1 MRNARGC
8 DSEVAANVAV
18 EGNGIMLRSVVSYLL
33 FLGLLAT
40 ALLLAGCA
48 VQEPYGLEPN
58 LIDGEPA
65 PLTVE
70 VLKNATYDSEF
81 VKAGR
86 AQLQDGKYEEQIAPD
101 SASKNTLVLS
111 DHIAFGEV
119 NGDRLDDAA
128 VVLAASGGGSG
139 TFYTLAIVIN
149 RMGNPYHF
157 HSASLGDRIKVEAV
171 EIEDAVITVRMVTH
185 GEGDALCCPSQ
196 PEVRRYNLGFG
207 VLRLLERSTPAGRL
221 TEEALR
227 NAIYQHEF
235 PKDGQA
241 QLRDGAYEE
250 AIEGSASKIQ
260 IALMDVVALGDING
274 DGIWDAAVVLEASGG
289 GSGTFRSLAAVINDN
304 GAPVHV
310 ASTPLGDRV
319 KIEEILVADLYIRV
333 QMVTHGEG
341 DGMCCPTLRV
351 VQFYQLT
358 EDGLE
363 LRRQE
368 ERGRV
373 GDSE

>member
-1 MRNARGC
+1 MFR
-8 DSEVAANVAV
+8 SVAAGV
-18 EGNGIMLRSVVSYLL
+18 
-33 FLGLLAT
+33 
-40 ALLLAGCA
+40 LLLCLLMTAFLLSGCA
-48 VQEPYGLEPN
+48 VQEPYGQEPN

-65 PLTVE
+65 PLTVD

-81 VKAGR
+81 VRAGQ
-86 AQLQDGKYEEQIAPD
+86 AQLQDGVYEEQATPD
-101 SASKNTLVLS
+101 SASKNTLMLTE
-111 DHIAFGEV
+111 HIAFGDV
-119 NGDRLDDAA
+119 NGDPIDDAA

-149 RMGNPYHF
+149 RMGNPHHF
-157 HSASLGDRIKVEAV
+157 HSASLGDRVRVVAV
-171 EIEDAVITVRMVTH
+171 EIEDAVITVRMMTH
-185 GEGDALCCPSQ
+185 GEGDAMCCPTQ
-196 PEVRRYNLGFG
+196 AEVRRYNLGFG
-207 VLRLLERSTPAGRL
+207 VLRLLERTTPAGRL
-221 TEEALR
+221 TEDALR
-227 NAIYQHEF
+227 NATYQHEF

-241 QLRDGAYEE
+241 QLQDGTYEE
-250 AIEGSASKIQ
+250 AIEGSASKIH
-260 IALMDVVALGDING
+260 IAMMDAVAYGDLNG

-289 GSGTFRSLAAVINDN
+289 GSGTFRSLEAVINED

-310 ASTPLGDRV
+310 ASALLGDRV
-319 KIEEILVADLYIRV
+319 KIEEIIVADQYIRV

-351 VQFYQLT
+351 VQLYQLT

-363 LRRQE
+363 LRHQE

>member
-1 MRNARGC
+1 M
-8 DSEVAANVAV
+8 
-18 EGNGIMLRSVVSYLL
+18 RSVVSYLL
-33 FLGLLAT
+33 FLVLLVM

-48 VQEPYGLEPN
+48 AQPPFEQEPN

-70 VLKNATYDSEF
+70 VLKNATYKSEF
-81 VKAGR
+81 VKAGQ
-86 AQLQDGKYEEQIAPD
+86 AQLKDGVYEEQAAPD
-101 SASKNTLVLS
+101 SASKNTLMLTEHV
-111 DHIAFGEV
+111 AFGDV
-119 NGDRLDDAA
+119 NGDPITDAA

-171 EIEDAVITVRMVTH
+171 EIEDGVIAVRMLVH
-185 GEGDALCCPSQ
+185 GEGDAMCCPTQ

-207 VLRLLERSTPAGRL
+207 VLRLIERTTPAGRL

-227 NAIYQHEF
+227 NATYQHEF

-241 QLRDGAYEE
+241 QLQDGKYEE
-250 AIEGSASKIQ
+250 AIEGSASKIH
-260 IALMDVVALGDING
+260 IALMDVVALGDLNG
-274 DGIWDAAVVLEASGG
+274 DGIWDAVVVLEASGG
-289 GSGTFRSLAAVINDN
+289 GSGTFRSLEAVINDN
-304 GAPVHV
+304 GEPVHV
-310 ASTPLGDRV
+310 ASALLGDRV
-319 KIEEILVADLYIRV
+319 QIEEILVADLYIKL
-333 QMVTHGEG
+333 QMVTHGQG
-341 DGMCCPTLRV
+341 DALCCPTLRV
-351 VQFYQLT
+351 VQYYQLT
-358 EDGLE
+358 DEGLE

-373 GDSE
+373 GNSE